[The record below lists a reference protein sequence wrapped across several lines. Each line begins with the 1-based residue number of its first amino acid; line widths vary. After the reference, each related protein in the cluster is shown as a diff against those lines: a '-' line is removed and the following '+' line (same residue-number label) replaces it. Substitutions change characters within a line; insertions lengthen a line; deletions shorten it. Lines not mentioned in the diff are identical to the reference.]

1 MKTRVTLAGRELEV
15 EEVASAR
22 GEPAFRIGE
31 ETFVVTARRLSSPA
45 DPAAWEIIVESEGR
59 RILLTAD
66 AATATEDGFVRLIAG
81 GRVVDARV
89 ETERDRLRA
98 VARPR
103 ASVQGRKTA
112 RSALP
117 GIIRRVLLKSG
128 DRVDEGT
135 PILTLEA
142 MKMEN
147 EIRAELKGRLVAI
160 LVKEGQVVNAG
171 EALAE
176 IEPVEDGSSAPPPT
190 APTAPPQPAA
200 RARGKGRAR
209 KRKSG

>member
-142 MKMEN
+142 MKMEHTV
-147 EIRAELKGRLVAI
+147 AASGSGRVTLLVA
-160 LVKEGQVVNAG
+160 VGDQVSRGQP
-171 EALAE
+171 LAR
-176 IEPVEDGSSAPPPT
+176 IDLSEDPGPT
-190 APTAPPQPAA
+190 
-200 RARGKGRAR
+200 KGGTITGPDR
-209 KRKSG
+209 